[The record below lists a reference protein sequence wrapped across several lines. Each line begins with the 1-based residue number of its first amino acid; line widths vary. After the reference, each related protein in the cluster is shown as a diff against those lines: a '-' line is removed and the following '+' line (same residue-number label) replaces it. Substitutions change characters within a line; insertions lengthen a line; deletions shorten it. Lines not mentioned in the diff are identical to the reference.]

1 MSTST
6 ANVLLAPNDKQDVV
20 LMIKL
25 LNAISKLTPASD
37 MDTPLIKSTRRALI
51 LLGRVYNHLLN
62 AYMNIQLSLH

>member
-37 MDTPLIKSTRRALI
+37 MDTPLIKSTLGRALI
-51 LLGRVYNHLLN
+51 LLGRV
-62 AYMNIQLSLH
+62 